1 MNRNIYKWI
10 LSVCLTVLMS
20 YSYAQTTVSGTIID
34 AETGEPLIGTQ
45 ILVKGTVLGTITDV
59 NGNFSLS
66 VQSSPPITLI
76 ITYVGYE
83 RQEIEVTSSGQSLD
97 IQLAEAT
104 LLGQEVVVS
113 ASRVEEN
120 ILQSPVSIEKMDILA
135 VQNTSADTYYKAI
148 ANLKGVDVASS
159 SINFQILNARGFAST
174 GNTRFVQLID
184 GMDTQAPALNFPIGN
199 LNGPSVLDVESVEL
213 IPGASSALYGA
224 NAFNGVLLINSK
236 NPFEYQGL
244 SAFMK
249 TGVNHVGDN
258 ADQDPALMNTFSLR
272 YAKAFNNK
280 LAFKINGTYSYADD
294 WHGTSTFDRNAD
306 NNPFGDQLEN
316 VGSDRLHMH
325 GDEAAANLALLGN
338 AAAFALGSSGPGLQA
353 TFRANDFGNGNNM
366 LDYALDLPSHTV
378 SLTPFREVDLIDYG
392 AENMKINAGLY
403 YRLNDD
409 LELSA
414 LYNAGFGTSIYTGAQ
429 RYSLSNFG
437 IQQGRLQLRGDNFF
451 VRTYATIENSGDSYI
466 TEFLALKMNEKFAFA
481 GRRGYGNLP
490 SEQQYVDVM
499 APAGESVNN
508 ILVAYSQAYLKFLA
522 NGNGTL
528 PGLDPGEIRDL
539 RNPMSPSYNAEL
551 AAQYDI
557 AAHQRARQFIDDV
570 FQFDPDSPEFA
581 EAKKAAL
588 AEGTIPD
595 GPSFADKSAMYQTDA
610 QYDFKNEIDF
620 VELQVGGSYRIF
632 DLRSEGTIF
641 PDQDGGIQINEFGG
655 YVQVGKRL
663 VDNFKLSGSV
673 RYDKNENFK
682 GQVNPRISG
691 VYTAGS
697 NHNFRASYQ
706 TGFRNP
712 TTQGQYIDLSV
723 VSARLLG
730 GLQSNYDK
738 YQLARTSSTGQP
750 ISFTA
755 GSVAAFRSEFF
766 STGDL
771 ATATGL
777 LTPFTSDDVRPVVPE
792 QVRSIEVGYK
802 SLIGNKLLVDAVYY
816 HNTYTDFI
824 TQVQIVVADEYTS
837 ADAPDPTLEG
847 TANPLTLISGSALT
861 IEDDGSFS
869 GNTAQIYSNL
879 EDDATAQG
887 AALGLTYNLPRGYT
901 VGGNYSWNKFIG
913 GFTDNN
919 LNEFNTPEH
928 KFNINFGNRKLTDKL
943 GFNVTYR
950 WQEAF
955 RWESSFA
962 RGPVP
967 AYGTF
972 DAQVSLKLEDIKSV
986 LKVGGSNLFGDP
998 YIQSLGGPNIG
1009 SIYYVSLSFD
1019 ELMN

>member
-1 MNRNIYKWI
+1 MNRNITKWI
-10 LSVCLTVLMS
+10 LSVMMIFLMG
-20 YSYAQTTVSGTIID
+20 YSYAQTTVSGTITD
-34 AETGEPLIGTQ
+34 AQTGEPLIGTQ

-59 NGNFSLS
+59 NGKFSLS
-66 VQSSPPITLI
+66 VQSTPPITLV

-83 RQEIEVTSSGQSLD
+83 RQEIEVTASGQSLNV
-97 IQLAEAT
+97 QLAEST

-113 ASRVEEN
+113 ASRVEES

-159 SINFQILNARGFAST
+159 SINFQIINARGFGST

-236 NPFEYQGL
+236 NPFDYQGL
-244 SAFMK
+244 SAYMK
-249 TGVNHVGDN
+249 TGVNHVGSE
-258 ADQDPALMNTFSLR
+258 ADQNPALMNTFSLR

-280 LAFKINGTYSYADD
+280 LAFKISGTYSYADD
-294 WHGTSTFDRNAD
+294 WQGTSSFDRNAD
-306 NNPFGDQLEN
+306 KNPFLDQGIDN
-316 VGSDRLHMH
+316 VGADRLHFH
-325 GDEAAANLALLGN
+325 GDEAAANIALLGV
-338 AAAFALGSSGPGLQA
+338 AAAQGLNSGLEA
-353 TFRANDFGNGNNM
+353 TFRANDLGNGSNM

-378 SLTPFREVDLIDYG
+378 SLTPFKEVDLIDYG
-392 AENMKINAGLY
+392 AKNFKINTGLY
-403 YRLNDD
+403 YRINDD
-409 LELSA
+409 LELSG

-437 IQQGRLQLRGDNFF
+437 IQQGRIQLRGDNFF
-451 VRTYATIENSGDSYI
+451 VRAYGTFENSGDSYI
-466 TEFLALKMNEKFAFA
+466 TEFLALKMNEQFALVGGNNYFA
-481 GRRGYGNLP
+481 RPNDQKYVRFLP
-490 SEQQYVDVM
+490 
-499 APAGESVNN
+499 PAGASVNN
-508 ILVAYSQAYLKFLA
+508 ILVAYSQAYIQFLA
-522 NGNGTL
+522 SGNGTL
-528 PGLDPGEIRDL
+528 PGLDPGDIQNL
-539 RNPMSPSYNAEL
+539 RTSNPSL

-557 AAHQRARQFIDDV
+557 AAHQRAREFIDDV
-570 FQFDPDSPEFA
+570 FQFEPGSDEFNA
-581 EAKKAAL
+581 AKKTAL
-588 AEGTIPD
+588 QGTIPD
-595 GPSFADKSAMYQTDA
+595 GPGFADKSAMYQADA

-620 VELQVGGSYRIF
+620 MELQVGGSYRIF

-641 PDQDGGIQINEFGG
+641 PDQDGGIQINEFGA
-655 YVQVGKRL
+655 YAQVGKRI

-673 RYDKNENFK
+673 RFDKNENFN
-682 GQVNPRISG
+682 GQINPRISG
-691 VYTAGS
+691 VYTVAD

-712 TTQGQYIDLSV
+712 TTQGQYIDLNV
-723 VSARLLG
+723 ISARLLG

-738 YQLARTSSTGQP
+738 YDLARTSSTNQP
-750 ISFTA
+750 LAFTA
-755 GSVAAFRSEFF
+755 GSVDAFRRSFF
-766 STGDL
+766 GSGGTNLGD
-771 ATATGL
+771 AVNL
-777 LTPFTSDDVRPVVPE
+777 LIPFTEQDVRPVVPE
-792 QVRSIEVGYK
+792 KVRSIELGYK
-802 SLIGNKLLVDAVYY
+802 SLIGNKLLVDLVYY
-816 HNTYTDFI
+816 HNTYKDFI
-824 TQVQIVVADEYTS
+824 TQIQIVVADEAVDGS
-837 ADAPDPTLEG
+837 
-847 TANPLTLISGSALT
+847 ANPLSLISGSALT
-861 IEDDGSFS
+861 IADGETVIEDPDDATPDGFN
-869 GNTAQIYSNL
+869 GNTVQIYSNL
-879 EDDATAQG
+879 QDDATAQG
-887 AALGLTYNLPRGYT
+887 AAIGLTYNLPKGYT

-928 KFNINFGNRKLTDKL
+928 KFNLNFGNRKLTEKL

-962 RGPVP
+962 VGDVP

-972 DAQVSLKLEDIKSV
+972 DAQVSLKLDELKSI
-986 LKVGGSNLFGDP
+986 LKVGGSNIFGDP

-1009 SIYYVSLSFD
+1009 SIYYVSLTFD